1 MDTFTRIC
9 KKCLLREMS
18 EADTYKTMYEYIAN
32 LNPDD
37 KTPDQEYET
46 RLSQCKACDHLLS
59 GMCRICGCYVEM
71 RAAITHRHCP
81 EMVKI
86 DPNGENRF
94 AALRTVCLS
103 KN

>member
-32 LNPDD
+32 LSPDD
-37 KTPDQEYET
+37 KTPEHEYET
-46 RLSQCKACDHLLS
+46 RLSQCKTCDHLLS

-81 EMVKI
+81 DIHPELDEDHRVHEEFLRMC
-86 DPNGENRF
+86 GE
-94 AALRTVCLS
+94 
-103 KN
+103 K

>member
-46 RLSQCKACDHLLS
+46 RLSQCKT
-59 GMCRICGCYVEM
+59 CGCYVEM

-81 EMVKI
+81 DI
-86 DPNGENRF
+86 HPRW
-94 AALRTVCLS
+94 
-103 KN
+103 

>member
-1 MDTFTRIC
+1 MDTSTRIC

-46 RLSQCKACDHLLS
+46 RLSWLRLS
-59 GMCRICGCYVEM
+59 AHFWNFG
-71 RAAITHRHCP
+71 T
-81 EMVKI
+81 
-86 DPNGENRF
+86 
-94 AALRTVCLS
+94 TS
-103 KN
+103 

>member
-37 KTPDQEYET
+37 KPRIRNTKP
-46 RLSQCKACDHLLS
+46 ACPS
-59 GMCRICGCYVEM
+59 AKPATTCSPVY
-71 RAAITHRHCP
+71 AAS
-81 EMVKI
+81 
-86 DPNGENRF
+86 
-94 AALRTVCLS
+94 AAAM
-103 KN
+103 